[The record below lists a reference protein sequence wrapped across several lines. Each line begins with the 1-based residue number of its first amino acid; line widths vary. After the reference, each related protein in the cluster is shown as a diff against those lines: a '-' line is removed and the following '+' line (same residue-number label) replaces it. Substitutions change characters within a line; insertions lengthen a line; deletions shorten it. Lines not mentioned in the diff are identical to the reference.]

1 VVVTLNPGIDGFLG
15 GLDAGSGS
23 SSIEQL
29 TAQHL
34 VPALDLSGRGGS
46 ARFGQT
52 GRDAVIA
59 ADPLDE
65 DLDRQMLPSKLGDS
79 RTPPTVHRQVHQ
91 TLDPVLH
98 DEPLPRIV
106 TDASE

>member
-1 VVVTLNPGIDGFLG
+1 
-15 GLDAGSGS
+15 
-23 SSIEQL
+23 
-29 TAQHL
+29 
-34 VPALDLSGRGGS
+34 
-46 ARFGQT
+46 
-52 GRDAVIA
+52 
-59 ADPLDE
+59 
-65 DLDRQMLPSKLGDS
+65 MLPSKLGDS